1 MAKMGEQQSDVR
13 TVAGAIASIEFGR
26 KEMNILRL

>member
-1 MAKMGEQQSDVR
+1 MTMTGEQQSGVR
-13 TVAGAIASIEFGR
+13 TVAGAIAVRDFGR